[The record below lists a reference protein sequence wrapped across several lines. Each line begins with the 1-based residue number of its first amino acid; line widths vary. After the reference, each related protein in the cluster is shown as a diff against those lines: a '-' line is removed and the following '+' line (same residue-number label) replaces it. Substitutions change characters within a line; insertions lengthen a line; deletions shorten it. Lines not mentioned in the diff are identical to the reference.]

1 MENKKILTTLLAATA
16 LSGFLY
22 LKLTHS
28 FANKFFEYGNDILIV
43 ILLLAF
49 AEQIL
54 LLILLTP
61 FALYQKLSGLG
72 NSHTNDNQ
80 QEIIQSTNPQKI

>member
-16 LSGFLY
+16 LCGFLY
-22 LKLTHS
+22 LKLAHGFT
-28 FANKFFEYGNDILIV
+28 NKFFELGNDILIV

-54 LLILLTP
+54 LLIFLAP
-61 FALYQKLSGLG
+61 FALYQKLSTLV
-72 NSHTNDNQ
+72 NSSSNKNQ
-80 QEIIQSTNPQKI
+80 QTITQCTNP